1 MKYDG
6 KNPLHAAQAKAR
18 LDKLIKEG
26 KVFEL
31 TEKKPIR
38 SNDQNRYLHVVLS
51 YFASETGNTLDWVK
65 REYYKKLVNPDI
77 FIRENEDKFMGRVKY
92 LRSSAELDTSEMNL
106 SIDRFRHWASVDAG
120 IYIPSPEERDL
131 VNLMEVEVERNK
143 EYVI

>member
-1 MKYDG
+1 MKYDS
-6 KNPLHAAQAKAR
+6 KNPLHAAQARAR
-18 LDKLIKEG
+18 LDKLIREG

-77 FIRENEDKFMGRVKY
+77 FIREKEDRFMGKVKY
-92 LRSSAELDTSEMNL
+92 LRSSAELDTAEMNL
-106 SIDRFRHWASVDAG
+106 SIDRFRNWASVDAG

-131 VNLMEVEVERNK
+131 VNLMEVEVERS
-143 EYVI
+143 ELPIS

>member
-1 MKYDG
+1 MKYDS
-6 KNPLHAAQAKAR
+6 KNPLHAAQARAR
-18 LDKLIKEG
+18 LDKLIREG

-77 FIRENEDKFMGRVKY
+77 FIREKEDRFMGKVKY
-92 LRSSAELDTSEMNL
+92 LRSSAELDTAEMNL
-106 SIDRFRHWASVDAG
+106 SIDRFRNWASVDAG

-131 VNLMEVEVERNK
+131 VNLMEVEVERN
-143 EYVI
+143 EIFSF

>member
-1 MKYDG
+1 MKYDS
-6 KNPLHAAQAKAR
+6 KNPLHAAQARAR
-18 LDKLIKEG
+18 LDKLIREG

-77 FIRENEDKFMGRVKY
+77 FIREKEDRFMGKVKY
-92 LRSSAELDTSEMNL
+92 LRSSAELDTAEMNL
-106 SIDRFRHWASVDAG
+106 SIDRFRNWASVDAG

-143 EYVI
+143 IYSF